1 MSLHHRLVQLGMDLG
16 LAVNDYNVQDTD
28 SFDEITKLSLAYVA
42 KVKEGVMSGLIKE
55 EDMMLYLGLMGESW
69 ASIQPRL
76 ANEYI
81 LAPPPATTVA
91 HDKAKPKAD
100 PSLVGSP
107 MRVLESAVAAAI
119 GATPPKESIP
129 SKISA
134 TAPSAAAA
142 APPAA
147 PASGSKVTFSDTV
160 VKTSTPKK

>member
-1 MSLHHRLVQLGMDLG
+1 MDLG

>member
-1 MSLHHRLVQLGMDLG
+1 MDLG
-16 LAVNDYNVQDTD
+16 LAVNDYNMQDTE

-55 EDMMLYLGLMGESW
+55 EDMMSYLGLMGESW

-76 ANEYI
+76 MNEYI
-81 LAPPPATTVA
+81 LAPPPTTVA

-100 PSLVGSP
+100 PSLVASP
-107 MRVLESAVAAAI
+107 MRVLESAVAVAI
-119 GATPPKESIP
+119 GATAPKSSIP
-129 SKISA
+129 
-134 TAPSAAAA
+134 A